1 MITFNDLHI
10 NEEKD
15 RLYIDCMVDEEH
27 VDLDVWISSI
37 RLVYYDN
44 MLPNGL
50 IKDSNKV
57 VTIYDDFD
65 GTNQYIDYKGYVP
78 VSDLEPMGDADKPE
92 VVFDKGLFYVIVTCD
107 GEDVPNDYQDIVV
120 IPDWQFIYSI
130 GMPYLSELAYG
141 KDNKCEPNSKFEEFV
156 LIWYALQLAF
166 STCEFAQV
174 DMLWRKFLRISGNG
188 GSGGGMCS
196 CNR

>member
-15 RLYIDCMVDEEH
+15 RLYIDCMVDDEH

-78 VSDLEPMGDADKPE
+78 VSDLEPMGDVDTPE

-107 GEDVPNDYQDIVV
+107 GEDVPDGYQDIVV

-141 KDNKCEPNSKFEEFV
+141 KDNKCEPNSRFEEFV
-156 LIWYALQLAF
+156 LIWYGLQLAF

-188 GSGGGMCS
+188 GSGGGRCS